1 VQILEYVFIGVLQGL
16 TEFLPVSSSAHMIIA
31 QHWLRLNTP
40 GILLE
45 VAFHVATLL
54 SVILVYRRELWQLLS
69 GRNWRLLGLLAA
81 ATVVTVLMI
90 LPFKDWLS
98 ALPDAPNAVRI
109 CGAMLLVTAAWLAFA
124 DWRIAQAKPTRPLR
138 WPGALLIGLAQ
149 GIAAL
154 PGISRSGATI
164 GMGLQLGL
172 EREEAARFSFLLSI
186 PIVMGAGLLELLD
199 AREQL
204 QGSNFNI
211 AGLSLGFIAAT
222 LSGIAAIYFLLWM
235 LKRARFAYF
244 AIYAA
249 LLGILALAIG

>member
-1 VQILEYVFIGVLQGL
+1 VQILEYIFIGVLQGL
-16 TEFLPVSSSAHMIIA
+16 TEFLPVSSSAHMVIA
-31 QHWLRLNTP
+31 QHWLKLNAP
-40 GILLE
+40 GILVE
-45 VAFHVATLL
+45 VAFHVATLI
-54 SVILVYRRELWQLLS
+54 SVVLVYRRDLWRLLC

-81 ATVVTVLMI
+81 ATVVTVLLI
-90 LPFKDWLS
+90 LPFKNWLS
-98 ALPDAPNAVRI
+98 ALPDAPGAVHI
-109 CGAMLLVTAAWLAFA
+109 CGAMLLVTAAWLALA
-124 DWRIAQAKPTRPLR
+124 DWRIARAKPTRELR

-164 GMGLQLGL
+164 GMGLQLGM

-186 PIVMGAGLLELLD
+186 PVILGAGLLEMLD
-199 AREQL
+199 VKEQL
-204 QGSNFNI
+204 QGVNVNV
-211 AGLSLGFIAAT
+211 AGIGLGFVAAT

-249 LLGILALAIG
+249 LLGVVALLIG